1 MVRMGVRT
9 VICTDI
15 SKDGAM
21 HGTNLPL
28 YRDLIDAYDKVV
40 SGFANDMEDVQEVIF
55 VIKNYGGTDKTEFMR
70 LPGAGAKRK
79 GHQGFPSSLDSNLS
93 FIATLAAGTAAPSL
107 HRRTALRKGNG
118 YRFSWV
124 QKKGG
129 GGLHRKKG
137 RAALLCRPCTR
148 CIVKPQR
155 A

>member
-1 MVRMGVRT
+1 MAVKR
-9 VICTDI
+9 
-15 SKDGAM
+15 KNEAGAPAFT
-21 HGTNLPL
+21 GAQLLTFDR
-28 YRDLIDAYDKVV
+28 YREQATL
-40 SGFANDMEDVQEVIF
+40 
-55 VIKNYGGTDKTEFMR
+55 R